1 MYLWRVAAWAA
12 VLIVL
17 LILALPVY
25 YPSCFHVRTNSMR
38 KLTLVS
44 KCQRVAP
51 ALRVLGILERGK
63 RGSEFCPPIFIA
75 CVFPCSSLTRILIQ
89 ISRNETVQR
98 ALHDGGLLPYI
109 LATIVKITGISKN
122 RDNHVTNWMKISQAG
137 ICQISERPLLARRM
151 LRLKYPCNT
160 FRDKILDLVFL
171 FYHSLLS

>member
-1 MYLWRVAAWAA
+1 MYLWRVAAWAV

-17 LILALPVY
+17 LTHALPVY

-38 KLTLVS
+38 KQTLVS

-63 RGSEFCPPIFIA
+63 RGSELPTYFYRLCISLLEPYSYSHSDIKKRN
-75 CVFPCSSLTRILIQ
+75 SSESITRWR
-89 ISRNETVQR
+89 SPT
-98 ALHDGGLLPYI
+98 LHS
-109 LATIVKITGISKN
+109 ATIVKITRISKN
-122 RDNHVTNWMKISQAG
+122 RDNHVTNWTKISPTG

-151 LRLKYPCNT
+151 FRLKYPYNT

-171 FYHSLLS
+171 FCHSILS